1 MAAEGHGGVDTEA
14 SMLARVNPWPKNRFS
29 ARCGAVWNFWSVDA
43 FVRPYERRNCGY
55 GWCGGERRSVPDE
68 IRTSAMRTSVPRGAA
83 RVKWREL
90 ACATGGAPIF
100 LCCPLCVQMPFL
112 WAVVPISRQRAWLL
126 KVR

>member
-1 MAAEGHGGVDTEA
+1 VAAEGHGGVDTEA
-14 SMLARVNPWPKNRFS
+14 SMLARVNPWPKNQFS
-29 ARCGAVWNFWSVDA
+29 AGGAVWNFWSVDA

-68 IRTSAMRTSVPRGAA
+68 I
-83 RVKWREL
+83 
-90 ACATGGAPIF
+90 F